1 MVNKKLITEN
11 NKLNTNRS
19 FGLLFFIIFLLIGIW
34 PLKDGENL
42 RIWSIFLS
50 SIFLLLGLI
59 NSKFLTPFKIFWIK
73 LGDFL
78 GKLISPVV
86 MSIIYFLIL
95 TPTGLIMRLLGKDIL
110 KLKKNKNKTYWQ
122 KKDKNVSKM
131 KNQF

>member
-110 KLKKNKNKTYWQ
+110 KLKKNTNKTYWQ